1 MRTGH
6 KLPRPQRHAWRRATV
21 ASAVLL
27 PLLLL
32 APSAAVAQTSAYE
45 QAQNTYVL
53 TPLTRVLPHNEPDVV
68 RFVVTGLVNLRGQLE
83 RSFPLPV
90 TLSARAANPRLV
102 GSSIQQNA
110 FGAPWIRF
118 TPQFDWG
125 RRVRIVAQLD
135 LAQGKVMGNPIRDVG
150 TDPQPRDNAGSAGSF
165 VMPRWLY
172 GELLTSVGLFRVGMQ
187 PNHWGMGILANDG
200 DHAQLF
206 GVPRLGQ
213 ISERILFATKPLG
226 ENGPLTTAIAA
237 DYVYR
242 DNFARLSRGD
252 HAVQGVLATYI
263 DSGPNR
269 LGFFGVYRTQ
279 KTDRES
285 TGATYTDDLRVFA
298 FDLAGHTMAMLP
310 GMRDAFA
317 FAEAEGALQL
327 GSSSALRSGALP
339 AQRASVRAFGGAAR
353 VGFVFGGAA
362 RARAAA
368 ENSAASP
375 TRYGKLVAQ
384 LEWGYASGDADP
396 NDGVQKRFTF
406 DPNHRVG
413 LLLFDEVLRWSSA
426 RAAVIARDP
435 LLANQNRPQPGLDY
449 LPTGGAVAGAQ
460 YLNPT
465 FVFRPE
471 PDFDVRAGI
480 VVAQA
485 TSDVVSQVRATT
497 HGRYENEFG
506 GDPKR
511 RDLGVELDLGVH
523 KRIAMGGD
531 VTALFGAEGGLLFPG
546 GALAD
551 ATGVTMKM
559 PWIGVVSGGLT
570 F

>member
-1 MRTGH
+1 M
-6 KLPRPQRHAWRRATV
+6 
-21 ASAVLL
+21 LL
-27 PLLLL
+27 PG
-32 APSAAVAQTSAYE
+32 VAWAQLSAYD
-45 QAQNTYVL
+45 QVQNTYVL
-53 TPLTRVLPHNEPDVV
+53 APLTRVVPRNAEDELRIVV
-68 RFVVTGLVNLRGQLE
+68 SGLVNVRAQFQ

-90 TLSARAANPRLV
+90 TLRAKAANPALI
-102 GSSIQQNA
+102 GSSIHQNA
-110 FGAPWIRF
+110 FAAPWVRF

-125 RRVRIVAQLD
+125 RRVRIVGQID
-135 LAQGKVMGNPIRDVG
+135 FAQGKVLGESARDVG
-150 TDPQPRDNAGSAGSF
+150 SDAQPRDNNGNAGSF
-165 VMPRWLY
+165 VLPRWLY
-172 GELLTSVGLFRVGMQ
+172 GELLTKIGLLRVGMQ

-213 ISERILFATKPLG
+213 ISERILFGTKPLG
-226 ENGPLTTAIAA
+226 EDGPLTTAIAA

-242 DNFARLSRGD
+242 DNVARLSRGD
-252 HAVQGVLATYI
+252 HAFQGVLATYLE
-263 DSGPNR
+263 SGPHQ

-285 TGATYTDDLRVFA
+285 TGASYTDDLRVFV
-298 FDLAGHTMAMLP
+298 FDLAGHTMALLP
-310 GMRDAFA
+310 GMRNAFA

-327 GSSSALRSGALP
+327 GTSSELRTSALPG
-339 AQRASVRAFGGAAR
+339 QRASIQAYGGAAR

-362 RARAAA
+362 TDKTKPGKP
-368 ENSAASP
+368 AASP

-396 NDGVQKRFTF
+396 NDGIQKRFTF
-406 DPNHRVG
+406 DPNHRIG

-426 RAAVIARDP
+426 RAAVIGRDA
-435 LLANQNRPQPGLDY
+435 LLSNQNRPTPGLDY
-449 LPTGGAVAGAQ
+449 LPTGGGVAGAQ

-471 PDFDVRAGI
+471 RRLDVRAGV

-497 HGRYENEFG
+497 VGRYQNEFG

-511 RDLGVELDLGVH
+511 RDLGVELDLGVQ
-523 KRIAMGGD
+523 KR
-531 VTALFGAEGGLLFPG
+531 VALGSDLEAVFGAEGGLLFPG

-551 ATGVTMKM
+551 ASGVTMKT
-559 PWIGVVSGGLT
+559 PWIGVLQAGLT